1 MLATGFHWILH
12 GFPLSGESLVRVLG
26 DLGKMLEWWLLSL
39 LETGSYRS
47 FYCAVWFFFT
57 GVEADFLKIE
67 EENSVQVA
75 LDSY

>member
-1 MLATGFHWILH
+1 
-12 GFPLSGESLVRVLG
+12 
-26 DLGKMLEWWLLSL
+26 MLEWWLLSL